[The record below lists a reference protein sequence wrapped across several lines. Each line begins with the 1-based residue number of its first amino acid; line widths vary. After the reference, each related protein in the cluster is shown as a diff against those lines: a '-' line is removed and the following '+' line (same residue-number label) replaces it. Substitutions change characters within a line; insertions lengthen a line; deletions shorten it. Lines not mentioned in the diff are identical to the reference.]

1 LTFEGGFER
10 LTGFRQLWLGKP
22 NGVTILSMRTD
33 VLLGTVLV
41 LATTSVAAQTATG
54 IRLVDV
60 RFIGDT
66 QLNDVDLTKCAAD
79 LESQTYE
86 GPEWSG
92 SLTERVRLLCLQ
104 DNGYFKAE
112 VKPSTEQLSDKRGT
126 HQFIITF
133 DIDAGPQYR
142 AGEIGFRDNHVFPA
156 DELRSMFKLA
166 SGDIFSVMKIRQGLN
181 QMHRAYAERHY
192 LNFTVV
198 PGISVD
204 DSRHVISLVFDCD
217 EGKDFRPVNY

>member
-1 LTFEGGFER
+1 MSEMAW
-10 LTGFRQLWLGKP
+10 FRQSWLGKP
-22 NGVTILSMRTD
+22 NSVTILSMRTD
-33 VLLGTVLV
+33 VLLGAMLV
-41 LATTSVAAQTATG
+41 LATTPVAAQTATG
-54 IRLVDV
+54 IHLADV

-79 LESQTYE
+79 LKSETYE
-86 GPEWSG
+86 GPEWSDG
-92 SLTERVRLLCLQ
+92 LTERVHVLCLQ
-104 DNGYFKAE
+104 DNGYFKAA

-142 AGEIGFRDNHVFPA
+142 AGEIGFKNNHVFPA

-192 LNFTVV
+192 LDFTVV
-198 PGISVD
+198 PEISVD
-204 DSRHVISLVFDCD
+204 DSRHVISVVFDCD
-217 EGKDFRPVNY
+217 EGKDFR